1 MENMQKIMAGVLL
14 ILVLVSAVQT
24 YQLSKLGATVKSGGS
39 GVSLV
44 GATAASSGSGGPS
57 SGSASASLPGNLQNL
72 PSQVGGC

>member
-1 MENMQKIMAGVLL
+1 MEMNKIMAGVLL

-24 YQLSKLGATVKSGGS
+24 FQLSKLGATVKSGGN

-44 GATAASSGSGGPS
+44 GAAAAAPSGGSGG
-57 SGSASASLPGNLQNL
+57 GASLPSNLQNL

>member
-1 MENMQKIMAGVLL
+1 MEMNKIMAGVLL

-24 YQLSKLGATVKSGGS
+24 FQLSKLGATVKSGGN

-44 GATAASSGSGGPS
+44 GAAAAAPSGGSSGG
-57 SGSASASLPGNLQNL
+57 ASLPSNLQNL

>member
-24 YQLSKLGATVKSGGS
+24 YQLSTLGERVKSGSGS
-39 GVSLV
+39 II
-44 GATAASSGSGGPS
+44 GAAAAASSGGSSNGG
-57 SGSASASLPGNLQNL
+57 GAAALPGNLQNL